1 MWPELPRSREMKVLV
16 VGSGGREH
24 ALAWKLAQSPK
35 VKEVIG
41 APGNPGIAKLG
52 RCVNISPTDIK
63 ALADFAEKEGIELT
77 VVGPEAPLVE
87 GIVDEFEKRGLKIFG
102 PTKAA
107 ARLEGSKAF
116 SKEMMRKY
124 GVPTADFE
132 VFESPE
138 EAIEFVKRKGAPIVV
153 KADGLAAGKGVVVAR
168 SVDEAIEA
176 IKKIMVEKAFGEAGN
191 RVVIE
196 ECLEG
201 EEASYLV
208 VTDGERFIPLATAQ
222 DHKAVFDGDKG
233 PNTGGMGAYSPAPVL
248 SPEVEREV
256 QERVIKPI
264 LRGMKEEGHPFKGV
278 LYAGLMITD
287 EGVKVLEFNVRFG
300 DPEAQAILRRLDSDL
315 FDVCMSV
322 AQGRLV
328 EELRW
333 KPETSIC
340 VVLASGGYPGKYEKG
355 KEITGIEEAE
365 KVPTVVVFHAG
376 TKLENGKLVTSGGRV
391 LNVTA
396 LGRDIVEARERA
408 YRAVEKIHFEGM
420 HYRKDIGLKAVKRLK
435 GE

>member
-1 MWPELPRSREMKVLV
+1 MKVLV
-16 VGSGGREH
+16 VGGGGREH

-35 VKEVIG
+35 VSEVIG

-52 RCVNISPTDIK
+52 RCVQISPTDVK

-102 PTKAA
+102 PSKAA

-132 VFESPE
+132 VFDDPE
-138 EAIEFVKRKGAPIVV
+138 KAIEFVKKKGAPIVV
-153 KADGLAAGKGVVVAR
+153 KADGLAAGKGVVVAKT
-168 SVDEAIEA
+168 VEEAIEA
-176 IKKIMVEKAFGEAGN
+176 IKKIMVDKVFGEAGN

-196 ECLEG
+196 ECLFG

-208 VTDGERFIPLATAQ
+208 ITDGERFVPLATAQ
-222 DHKAVFDGDKG
+222 DHKAVYDGDRG

-248 SPEVEREV
+248 SEELEKEV
-256 QERVIKPI
+256 QEKVIKPI
-264 LRGMKEEGHPFKGV
+264 LEGMRKEGHPFKGV

-300 DPEAQAILRRLDSDL
+300 DPEAQALLRRLDSDL
-315 FDVCMSV
+315 FEVCTSAV
-322 AQGRLV
+322 EGRLV
-328 EELRW
+328 EELHW

-340 VVLASGGYPGKYEKG
+340 VVLASRGYPGKYEKG
-355 KEITGIEEAE
+355 KVITGIEEAE

-376 TKLENGKLVTSGGRV
+376 TKEENGKLLTNGGRV

-396 LGRDIVEARERA
+396 LGKDIVEARERA
-408 YRAVEKIHFEGM
+408 YEAIKRIHFDGM
-420 HYRKDIGLKAVKRLK
+420 HYRKDIGLKALKRL
-435 GE
+435 GIEE

>member
-1 MWPELPRSREMKVLV
+1 MKVLV

-24 ALAWKLAQSPK
+24 ALAWKLAQSGK
-35 VKEVIG
+35 VSKVYG
-41 APGNPGIAKLG
+41 APGNPGIAQIG
-52 RCVNISPTDIK
+52 QCIDIPVTEIK
-63 ALADFAEKEGIELT
+63 ALADFAEKEGIDLT
-77 VVGPEAPLVE
+77 VVGPEAPLVA
-87 GIVDEFEKRGLKIFG
+87 GIVNEFESRGLKIFG
-102 PTKAA
+102 PSKQA

-116 SKEMMRKY
+116 AKEMMKKY
-124 GVPTADFE
+124 GVPTADFK
-132 VFESPE
+132 VFSDPE
-138 EAIEFVKRKGAPIVV
+138 EAKRYVKEKGAPIVV
-153 KADGLAAGKGVVVAR
+153 KADGLAAGKGVVVAK
-168 SVDEAIEA
+168 SVEEAIEA
-176 IKKIMVEKAFGEAGN
+176 IEKIMVEKVFGSAGDK
-191 RVVIE
+191 VVIE
-196 ECLEG
+196 DCLFG

-208 VTDGERFIPLATAQ
+208 ITDGERFIPLATAQ

-248 SPEVEREV
+248 SEELEREV

-264 LRGMKEEGHPFKGV
+264 LEGMRKEGHPFKGV
-278 LYAGLMITD
+278 LYAGLMVTD

-322 AQGRLV
+322 SEGKLV
-328 EELRW
+328 DELKW

-340 VVLASGGYPGKYEKG
+340 VVLASKGYPGKYEKG
-355 KEITGIEEAE
+355 KVITGIEEAE
-365 KVPTVVVFHAG
+365 KIPTVVVFHAG
-376 TKLENGKLVTSGGRV
+376 TKIENGKLVTNGGRV

-396 LGRDIVEARERA
+396 LGKDIFEARERV

-420 HYRKDIGLKAVKRLK
+420 HYRKDIGLKAIKRLK

>member
-376 TKLENGKLVTSGGRV
+376 TKIENGKLVTSGGRV